1 MEPTALSLTWI
12 DVAMLVFGT
21 GFVTTIITKV
31 FDWLIDRRKT
41 DRLAEQG
48 AGYLAARI
56 AVILEQFAIGCAER
70 IANNELYRQSDGHA
84 GHAHGKLPTL
94 TEFPPEAN
102 WTVLDPV
109 LLSRTLSI
117 PNELIL
123 ADRTIAFWWDVE
135 PDPALL
141 QNVCDAQAG
150 TCGYRAW
157 RLAAEL
163 RSRYSLPEFSPGAF
177 SWDPIG
183 TLKEH
188 HDRELARITAER
200 AETPNVA

>member
-1 MEPTALSLTWI
+1 MEPTAVSLPWI
-12 DVAMLVFGT
+12 DVAMLVLGT
-21 GFVTTIITKV
+21 GFVTKAL
-31 FDWLIDRRKT
+31 DWLIDRQKT

-56 AVILEQFAIGCAER
+56 AVILEQFAIRCADQ
-70 IANNELYRQSDGHA
+70 IADNEMYRQSDGYA
-84 GHAHGKLPTL
+84 GHGHGTLPAL
-94 TEFPPEAN
+94 AEFPPEAN

-123 ADRTIAFWWDVE
+123 ADRTIAFWWEVE
-135 PDPALL
+135 TDPSLL
-141 QNVCDAQAG
+141 HNVCDAQAG

-163 RSRYSLPEFSPGAF
+163 RSRYSLPDFSPGAF

-183 TLKEH
+183 TLREH

-200 AETPNVA
+200 AESP